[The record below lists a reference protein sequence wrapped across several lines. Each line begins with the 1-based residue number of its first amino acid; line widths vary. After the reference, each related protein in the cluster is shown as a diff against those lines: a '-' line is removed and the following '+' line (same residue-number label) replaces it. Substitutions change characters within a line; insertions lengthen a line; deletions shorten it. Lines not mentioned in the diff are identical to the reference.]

1 MDLKV
6 QLKLIAHF
14 GQDYHTSCTKEITL
28 ILIISFYIQFK
39 TKCSAFSMAENW
51 QYLNCIS
58 CRNLFSIRHFTQS
71 VSDNLPLN
79 ETSSSQCS
87 GVLIY
92 YYPNWFIFHDL
103 FIRKLFSFN
112 KHLKQIYERIPF
124 KARENGKFKF
134 HPSRST
140 SSSIF

>member
-14 GQDYHTSCTKEITL
+14 GQDYHTSYTTEITL
-28 ILIISFYIQFK
+28 ILIISFNIQFK
-39 TKCSAFSMAENW
+39 TKCSAFSKTEIW
-51 QYLNCIS
+51 QYLNCLS

-71 VSDNLPLN
+71 VSDNLSLN
-79 ETSSSQCS
+79 KTSSSQWS
-87 GVLIY
+87 GALIY
-92 YYPNWFIFHDL
+92 YYSNWFIFHDL

-124 KARENGKFKF
+124 KARENGKCKF
-134 HPSRST
+134 HSPRST
-140 SSSIF
+140 SSSRF